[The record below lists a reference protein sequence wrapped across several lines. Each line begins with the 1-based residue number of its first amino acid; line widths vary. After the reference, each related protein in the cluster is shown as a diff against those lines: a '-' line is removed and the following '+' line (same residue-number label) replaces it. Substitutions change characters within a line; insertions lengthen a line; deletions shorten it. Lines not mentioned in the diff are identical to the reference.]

1 MAKYYCILFD
11 ADNTLL
17 DFDAAENKALAETL
31 VEYGIEPDAGTVQ
44 TYRDINSELWRQLE
58 KGQIRRDKLMGERF
72 TRFLK
77 AINAAGDGVEMNRC
91 YLDHLSSHP
100 DLMTP
105 NVPDVLG
112 ELSEVATLAIVTNGF
127 EKVQSRR
134 VAESGI
140 GAYLEDVFVSEK
152 LDSEKPSRR
161 IFDSASA
168 LWAWRT
174 GSTSWWWATASPAT
188 FRRRERGPRHLLVQ
202 PRPRREPG
210 QGEPHLRDRLA
221 GRALPAG
228 DGAGRTGE
236 PRPQAPPSSA
246 VTAGMSRS
254 TYWKRTRKNDMLIHL
269 EKLGKSFG
277 EKVVLH
283 DVSASVEKEDRIGIV
298 GQNGAGKTTLLK
310 ILTGVYTDYDG
321 EFSVTHGVTLG
332 YLEQNAKLD
341 VTLDIYGEMRS
352 SFAPVLDAMAQM
364 QILEKKMAASPDDDA
379 LLEKHDELQNIIDAP
394 TATTWTSTS
403 RRCCPAWALRRIP
416 GARTWASSPAVS

>member
-140 GAYLEDVFVSEK
+140 GAYLEDVFVS
-152 LDSEKPSRR
+152 
-161 IFDSASA
+161 A
-168 LWAWRT
+168 L
-174 GSTSWWWATASPAT
+174 
-188 FRRRERGPRHLLVQ
+188 
-202 PRPRREPG
+202 
-210 QGEPHLRDRLA
+210 
-221 GRALPAG
+221 RALGVENREHVLVVGDSLTSDIQGGVNAG
-228 DGAGRTGE
+228 LDTCWFNPGHAENPGKVSPTYEIASLEELYPLVME
-236 PRPQAPPSSA
+236 PEELA
-246 VTAGMSRS
+246 
-254 TYWKRTRKNDMLIHL
+254 N
-269 EKLGKSFG
+269 LG
-277 EKVVLH
+277 
-283 DVSASVEKEDRIGIV
+283 
-298 GQNGAGKTTLLK
+298 LK
-310 ILTGVYTDYDG
+310 
-321 EFSVTHGVTLG
+321 H
-332 YLEQNAKLD
+332 
-341 VTLDIYGEMRS
+341 
-352 SFAPVLDAMAQM
+352 
-364 QILEKKMAASPDDDA
+364 
-379 LLEKHDELQNIIDAP
+379 
-394 TATTWTSTS
+394 
-403 RRCCPAWALRRIP
+403 RRHQL
-416 GARTWASSPAVS
+416 

>member
-77 AINAAGDGVEMNRC
+77 AIDAAGDGVEMNRC

-112 ELSEVATLAIVTNGF
+112 ELSEVATLAVVTNGF

-188 FRRRERGPRHLLVQ
+188 FR
-202 PRPRREPG
+202 
-210 QGEPHLRDRLA
+210 
-221 GRALPAG
+221 
-228 DGAGRTGE
+228 
-236 PRPQAPPSSA
+236 
-246 VTAGMSRS
+246 
-254 TYWKRTRKNDMLIHL
+254 
-269 EKLGKSFG
+269 
-277 EKVVLH
+277 
-283 DVSASVEKEDRIGIV
+283 
-298 GQNGAGKTTLLK
+298 
-310 ILTGVYTDYDG
+310 
-321 EFSVTHGVTLG
+321 
-332 YLEQNAKLD
+332 
-341 VTLDIYGEMRS
+341 
-352 SFAPVLDAMAQM
+352 
-364 QILEKKMAASPDDDA
+364 AA
-379 LLEKHDELQNIIDAP
+379 
-394 TATTWTSTS
+394 
-403 RRCCPAWALRRIP
+403 
-416 GARTWASSPAVS
+416 